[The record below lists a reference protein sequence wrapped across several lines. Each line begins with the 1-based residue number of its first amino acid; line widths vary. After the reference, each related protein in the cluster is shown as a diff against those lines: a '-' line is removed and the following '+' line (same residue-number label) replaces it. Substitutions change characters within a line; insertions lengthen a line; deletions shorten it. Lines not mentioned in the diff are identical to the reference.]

1 MNKFEIHS
9 DYGEIKLGPLR
20 VHWYNADSTD
30 ASDWGFFLLGWKRY
44 NLELGQIDQERPGIY
59 LTRYVNHDVE
69 QLRTFVV
76 L

>member
-1 MNKFEIHS
+1 MNKLDIHS

-20 VHWYNADSTD
+20 AHWYNTTPEDE
-30 ASDWGFFLLGWKRY
+30 GFFLLGWGRY
-44 NLELGQIDQERPGIY
+44 NLEFGQIDQERPGIY

-69 QLRTFVV
+69 QVRTFVK